1 MCYKENFILCN
12 IYYIQLG
19 DNKRL
24 WRDTYPF
31 STWGIRPSRIFED
44 VIEKE
49 FAEAEDM
56 LNRMFK
62 TVHEIN
68 PLDLTSNTPYYYGYQ
83 VTIGPDG
90 KPHVREFGNIRPSAK
105 GLIEQAGVRAP
116 LVDSAVDQK
125 QNTLRVTAEM
135 PGVTKQDIRVNISE
149 DHVSIRAEK
158 GEKKYHTDVPVNV
171 ALDDA
176 SAKATYANGILELK
190 IKLKQPAKPKAREVK
205 VE

>member
-1 MCYKENFILCN
+1 
-12 IYYIQLG
+12 
-19 DNKRL
+19 L

-44 VIEKE
+44 VIDKE

-56 LNRMFK
+56 LNRMFR
-62 TVHEIN
+62 TIHEIN

-116 LVDSAVDQK
+116 LVDTAIDEK

-135 PGVTKQDIRVNISE
+135 PGVNKEDIKVN
-149 DHVSIRAEK
+149 VSGKYVTVHAEK
-158 GEKKYHTDVPVNV
+158 GDKKYHTDIPVDV
-171 ALDDA
+171 ELDDS
-176 SAKATYANGILELK
+176 SAKAMYTNGILELN
-190 IKLKQPAKPKAREVK
+190 IKLKQAPKEKAKEIK